1 MPYNSSPGVY
11 VEEKQSLVQPIAGVG
26 TSTAAFIGVFPETF
40 NIPTETQIS
49 VGKESI
55 SSSDLKPNSKDTY
68 KLKRFPVIESQG
80 LFEIEVNNSSDKS
93 AKLINDANDSASYV
107 QLSKVP
113 EGELNIAA
121 TYIAIQLRDFKSLT
135 EKKVELCTNFTEFKR
150 IFGDFSIEPGQQ
162 RLAHA
167 VYGFFNNG
175 GTRCYV
181 TRVTKKEDINDD
193 LLAEFE
199 AIDEISLV
207 VAPGITDAATREKII
222 THCKDKTGDRFAIFD
237 SEENAD
243 ANNLA
248 NLNLVESDYAAFY
261 FPWIQVFDP
270 ATKAL
275 DPNGKG
281 VIFVPPSG
289 HIAGIYARVDAQR
302 GIHKA
307 PANEVV
313 SGAVGVKQ
321 AISKNQQNGLNSKGI
336 NCIRVFN
343 SSIKVWGART
353 LSQSNELRY
362 INVRRTL
369 LFLRESIDEG
379 TQWAVFEPNNPAL
392 WQKIKRNVSDFLL
405 VQWRAG
411 ALFGN
416 TEREAFYLKCD
427 AETNPPTEVALGRV
441 IAEVGVSIVR
451 PAEFVIFRI
460 SQTTLPS

>member
-1 MPYNSSPGVY
+1 MKNEDVTL
-11 VEEKQSLVQPIAGVG
+11 KNDDQKKLALVKFK
-26 TSTAAFIGVFPETF
+26 TAPPKGQTVTGDYAIQFPDF
-40 NIPTETQIS
+40 IS
-49 VGKESI
+49 V
-55 SSSDLKPNSKDTY
+55 
-68 KLKRFPVIESQG
+68 
-80 LFEIEVNNSSDKS
+80 
-93 AKLINDANDSASYV
+93 
-107 QLSKVP
+107 
-113 EGELNIAA
+113 
-121 TYIAIQLRDFKSLT
+121 T
-135 EKKVELCTNFTEFKR
+135 EKEVKLCTSFTEFKKF
-150 IFGDFSIEPGQQ
+150 FGDFSIDPGQQ
-162 RLAHA
+162 QLAHA

-181 TRVTKKEDINDD
+181 TRVKDKKDIKDV
-193 LLAEFE
+193 LTELEV
-199 AIDEISLV
+199 IDEISLV
-207 VAPGITDAATREKII
+207 VAPGITDPSARNNII
-222 THCKDKTGDRFAIFD
+222 DHCKEKTGDRFAIFD

-243 ANNLA
+243 ANNA
-248 NLNLVESDYAAFY
+248 ASFNLVESDYAALY

-270 ATKAL
+270 ATKAKN
-275 DPNGKG
+275 PNGNG
-281 VIFVPPSG
+281 LIFVPPSG

-313 SGAVGVKQ
+313 SGAVGVEK
-321 AISKNQQNGLNSKGI
+321 AISKNQQDGLNSKGI

-343 SSIKVWGART
+343 STIKVWGART
-353 LSQSNELRY
+353 LSKSNELRY

-416 TEREAFYLKCD
+416 TEREAFYVKCD
-427 AETNPPTEVALGRV
+427 AETNPPTEVALGKV